1 MKMFPVPLCFC
12 LWALVI
18 LGHELAPK
26 ALPEM
31 QLLNPFYVSEASIPK
46 YSFCWD
52 KKGYIF

>member
-1 MKMFPVPLCFC
+1 MKMLPVPLRFC

-46 YSFCWD
+46 CSSCWD